1 MSAHKGLFLS
11 LEGVDGAGKSTHIPW
26 LVEQI
31 EQRGHTVITTRE
43 PGGTELG
50 ETLREL
56 LLHQNMHLKTE
67 ALLMFAARNE
77 HLEKVI
83 KPALAQGHWVLCDR
97 FSDASFAYQGG
108 GRQLGAEP
116 IERLENWVHPE
127 LQPDRTWLFDLP
139 LELAKERLSA
149 TRVLD
154 RFEQEQDAFFERT
167 RAFYLQRAQAEP
179 TRFTIV
185 DSSQSIL
192 HIQELLLDDLQTLA
206 TKHSESV

>member
-1 MSAHKGLFLS
+1 MTVHKGLFLS

-56 LLHQNMHLKTE
+56 LLHQSMHLKTE

-83 KPALAQGHWVLCDR
+83 NPALARGQWVLCDR

-108 GRQLGAEP
+108 GRQLGAEL
-116 IERLENWVHPE
+116 IERLEEWVHPG

-139 LELAKERLSA
+139 LFIAKERLA
-149 TRVLD
+149 ANRVLD

-167 RAFYLQRAQAEP
+167 RAFYLKRAQAEP
-179 TRFTIV
+179 TRFKVI
-185 DSSQSIL
+185 DSSQSIQQ
-192 HIQELLLDDLQTLA
+192 IQSLLSDDLQALMA
-206 TKHSESV
+206 NHSEIA